1 MRGAPAE
8 FLGKLPELQRPAL
21 TYTQW
26 DCKSYRLSSFIVFH
40 RVMGAVFPFCLVS
53 LKDEWS
59 LSETWGSPQNLEV
72 EPMVVKG
79 SQPKE
84 RK

>member
-1 MRGAPAE
+1 
-8 FLGKLPELQRPAL
+8 
-21 TYTQW
+21 
-26 DCKSYRLSSFIVFH
+26 
-40 RVMGAVFPFCLVS
+40 MGAVFPFCLVS